1 MALIQAT
8 TLIGITVRPA
18 AYESDESDEVGV
30 ASRVSVAVRMMR
42 LISGTQ
48 EPQLVPHLS

>member
-18 AYESDESDEVGV
+18 ADEVGV

-42 LISGTQ
+42 LIFGTQ